1 MMESDLLNEQINTL
15 TSEYADTFRN
25 INASSLTSVDVSSL
39 ESEIEALK
47 SELVNAEEDLKWA
60 TNLIENAQKDMKEK
74 NMGAIPNDPFFEN
87 NNKAKKE
94 YHKEKVPPFIVA
106 YYVVSEVKKRRWR
119 NIYRFLH

>member
-1 MMESDLLNEQINTL
+1 MERDLLNEQINTL

-25 INASSLTSVDVSSL
+25 INASSLISVDLSSL

-74 NMGAIPNDPFFEN
+74 KHGSN
-87 NNKAKKE
+87 
-94 YHKEKVPPFIVA
+94 
-106 YYVVSEVKKRRWR
+106 S
-119 NIYRFLH
+119 

>member
-39 ESEIEALK
+39 ESEVEALK

-60 TNLIENAQKDMKEK
+60 TNLIENAQKDMEEK

-87 NNKAKKE
+87 NLISLYLINSIISVSIIFLLFFLNT
-94 YHKEKVPPFIVA
+94 YFFI
-106 YYVVSEVKKRRWR
+106 
-119 NIYRFLH
+119 